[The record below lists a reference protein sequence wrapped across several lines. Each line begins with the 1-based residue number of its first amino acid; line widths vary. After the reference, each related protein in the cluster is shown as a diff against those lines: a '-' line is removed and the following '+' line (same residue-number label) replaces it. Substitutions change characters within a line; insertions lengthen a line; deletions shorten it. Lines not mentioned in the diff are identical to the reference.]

1 MSRKSSSVSKGVSDI
16 LDRTMAGSHPVFN
29 PKKGKEQ
36 VEIDVQVMHAL
47 NWYAN
52 MANDAKERA
61 WFIAYA
67 SQTGLLT
74 KQECQKSKE
83 IDAGVFVRAGR
94 YAHMM
99 TNGFPIESWTKDTIE
114 KCISRLRKKFSDKK
128 VVIEEK
134 KNAPSIQDRMDE
146 KAYEISNF
154 VTTQIDSFLETLAA
168 GKIKKSDDES
178 FFSMTSYLNSNE
190 IKSPIAS
197 RVLKKL
203 ELDIQEWR
211 DAEKNN
217 EGYDY
222 LTDSEIKRMV
232 RFVGWIEEALK
243 LKIAEKTTAKKTR
256 KKKQKTPQELTK
268 KVKFLARTDLYGGID
283 SITPDKILGSEKV
296 IIYNIKTREYSI
308 YESLDKLGLSFKGT
322 TIQNFDE
329 KKSVSKKIR
338 ETHIKSLLDTT
349 QKQGIRATK
358 NAFDSIK
365 AKQFLPNGRTNEN
378 SIIMKVYK

>member
-16 LDRTMAGSHPVFN
+16 LERQMAGSHPVFN
-29 PKKGKEQ
+29 AKKSKEQ
-36 VEIDVQVMHAL
+36 VDIDIQVMHAL

-52 MANDAKERA
+52 MANDAKERT
-61 WFIAYA
+61 WFLAYV
-67 SQTGLLT
+67 SQKGLMT

-83 IDAGVFVRAGR
+83 IDASLFVRAGR

-99 TNGFPIESWTKDTIE
+99 SNGFPIESWSKDTINN
-114 KCISRLRKKFSDKK
+114 CIAKLRKKFSEKK

-134 KNAPSIQDRMDE
+134 KNVPSIQERMDE

-154 VTTQIDSFLETLAA
+154 ITTQIDSFLITLVS

-178 FFSMTSYLNSNE
+178 FFNASSYLNANE
-190 IKSPIAS
+190 IKSPIAA

-211 DAEKNN
+211 DAESNN

-222 LTDSEIKRMV
+222 LTDSQIKRMV

-243 LKIAEKTTAKKTR
+243 LKIAEKTTTKKTR

-268 KVKFLARTDLYGGID
+268 KVKFLPRTDLYGGIE
-283 SITPDKILGSEKV
+283 SITPDKILGCEKA
-296 IIYNIKTREYSI
+296 IIYNIRTREYSI

-365 AKQFLPNGRTNEN
+365 AKQFVPNGRTNEN
-378 SIIMKVYK
+378 TIIMKVYK